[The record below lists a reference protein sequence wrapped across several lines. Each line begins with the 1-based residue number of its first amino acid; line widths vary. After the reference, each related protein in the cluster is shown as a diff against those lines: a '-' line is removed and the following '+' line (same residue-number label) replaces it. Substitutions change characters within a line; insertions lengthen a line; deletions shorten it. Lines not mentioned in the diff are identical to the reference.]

1 MRTATPQRK
10 IHWSLQVILLVPL
23 LSLQGCST
31 KPTAGYD
38 SIELLQVSG
47 DVTLDGQPLPGAVVT
62 FEAEDGQFSYGLTDD
77 SGSYRLQLDSDM
89 EGVRPGKKIVRIS
102 TTRKILG
109 LNADE
114 GSAETPPDEAAPAG
128 EQDSG
133 ERVPAKFNSESALVA
148 EVTPDQTTF
157 DFDLQSN

>member
-1 MRTATPQRK
+1 MTTAITLRA
-10 IHWSLQVILLVPL
+10 VNNA
-23 LSLQGCST
+23 LSLFLPSAFLILNGCST
-31 KPTAGYD
+31 APTAGYD

-128 EQDSG
+128 DQQSG

-148 EVTPDQTTF
+148 EVTADQTNF
-157 DFDLQSN
+157 DFDLRSN